1 MAPLIY
7 TLCMLTSLACAW
19 MLLRGYTV
27 ARHRLLLW
35 SGLCFVGLTLS
46 NFILVL
52 DVVVLPESDLSLLR
66 MAVAL
71 VAISLLLFG
80 LIWEDR

>member
-19 MLLRGYTV
+19 MLLRGYIG

-52 DVVVLPESDLSLLR
+52 DVVVFPEIDMSLLR

>member
-27 ARHRLLLW
+27 SRHRLLLW

-46 NFILVL
+46 NFLLVL
-52 DVVVLPESDLSLLR
+52 DLVVYPELDMSTLR

-71 VAISLLLFG
+71 VAISMLLFG
-80 LIWEDR
+80 LIWENK